1 MKTITKCRACDSGK
15 LTDIINLGTQQL
27 ADFRFDKEAPPA
39 YPLDVVFCEGCKL
52 VQLRH
57 TTPSYEMYHDRYGFK
72 SGVNNTIKAD
82 LEDIVQH
89 ALKYKDN
96 PSTWLDIAS
105 NDGTLLSFVPGTVLR
120 AGVDPVDFL
129 CEEAKKHA
137 DRIVNDFFDASYF
150 DNEKFDVITSISCFY
165 DMDDPN
171 KFVGDVVKVLD
182 HSGVWII
189 QQNYLLSMLE
199 TQAVDNIC
207 HEHIEYYSL
216 MALENLL
223 DKYGLEVVETST
235 SMINGGV
242 LRTVVGRKG
251 VFDIHESVQQQRDK
265 EKEWQLDTTKPYEA
279 FAESVKKQLHELS
292 LLVKDIN
299 KRGER
304 IYVYGASTRGGTIWQ
319 SANLTDVD
327 LPFAIERNPAKVG
340 KYMSCIGSKIISE
353 EQAREEKPE
362 YMLVSIWFFKDE
374 VIKRE
379 QEYVKNGGKLVFP
392 LPTLEIV
399 DAGNISTYL

>member
-1 MKTITKCRACDSGK
+1 MKTITKCRACDSDK

-39 YPLDVVFCEGCKL
+39 YPLDVVFCENCKL

-82 LEDIVQH
+82 LQDIVQH
-89 ALKYKDN
+89 AYSYKDN

-105 NDGTLLSFVPGTVLR
+105 NDGTLLSFVAGKVMRT
-120 AGVDPVDFL
+120 GVDPVGFL
-129 CEEAKKHA
+129 CEEAKPHA
-137 DRIVNDFFDASYF
+137 DKIVNDFFDASYF
-150 DNEKFDVITSISCFY
+150 KDEKFDVVTSISCFY

-171 KFVGDVVKVLD
+171 KFVSDVVRVLD
-182 HSGVWII
+182 DKGVWII

-223 DKYGLEVVETST
+223 DKYDLEVVETST

-251 VFDIHESVQQQRDK
+251 VFDVHESVQQQRDK
-265 EKEWQLDTTKPYEA
+265 ENEWQLDTTKPYEA

-319 SANLTDVD
+319 SANLTEVD
-327 LPFAIERNPAKVG
+327 LPYAIERNPAKVG

-374 VIKRE
+374 VVKRE